1 MKIRDHRFL
10 DQASLYN
17 KDLFKLILLNQPLD
31 KSSFIRLYGKASMIV
46 CADGG
51 SNWLFDAFNF
61 DHERLKY
68 KPHAIVGDLDS
79 IRPEVRVFYETA
91 GTRLV
96 RYRNQDNT
104 DFEKSILYVLEEQK
118 KKQASQS

>member
-1 MKIRDHRFL
+1 M
-10 DQASLYN
+10 
-17 KDLFKLILLNQPLD
+17 
-31 KSSFIRLYGKASMIV
+31 
-46 CADGG
+46 
-51 SNWLFDAFNF
+51 
-61 DHERLKY
+61 KY

-91 GTRLV
+91 GTSLV

-118 KKQASQS
+118 KKQASKR